1 MTKVN
6 KTSIRLILMRQTQQ
20 MPIGRTYKKMMS
32 KNTIMTKMVMIL
44 MTKMMR
50 KKVKQNKLQQKIR
63 LKRRSKLVQ
72 RDQKNEMLKLP

>member
-32 KNTIMTKMVMIL
+32 KNTIMMKMVMIL
-44 MTKMMR
+44 MTKMMP